1 MKNTLAI
8 FAVVL
13 FSLAMITGCEKNTA
27 SVEAS
32 WQFSIA
38 KIIGFDPSTCPCC
51 GGYFT
56 EIDGELY
63 RIVEYTEGLE
73 ISLDDQ
79 DFPLEALIKWQPVDA
94 PCLGDHTI
102 RVAEFIILNQ
112 SD

>member
-38 KIIGFDPSTCPCC
+38 KIIGFDSRRCACC

-73 ISLDDQ
+73 ISPDDQ
-79 DFPLEALIKWQPVDA
+79 DFPLEALIKWRSVDN
-94 PCLGDHTI
+94 PCLGDEI
-102 RVAEFIILNQ
+102 RVAEFFILNQ
-112 SD
+112 LD